1 VEQRL
6 NRLREG
12 MSARGLEAFLVMRP
26 ENRRYLSGFT
36 GSAGYVLVTRDE
48 AILFTD
54 FRYRTQAPEQSP
66 HCRFVEIQ
74 NALPID
80 AILAELTNKQLKN
93 IGFEKDYVNYAQY
106 EQFVGGFTGIEVV
119 PSSGLV
125 EDLRAVKDEGE
136 LAIMR
141 QAAKI
146 ADDAFSHILG
156 YLRPGISELDVSLEL
171 ETFMKKQGA
180 HSAAFEIIVASG
192 KRSALPHGK
201 ASAKILE
208 KGDFV
213 KLDFGAYYQGYNS
226 DLTRTVVLGQ
236 PTDKQREI
244 YNIVLE
250 SQLHALANI
259 KPGMTGKE
267 ADALSRD
274 IITAKGYGEFFGHSL
289 GHGLGMVVHE
299 LPNLSVRAE
308 SQVLRPGH
316 VVTVEPG
323 IYLPELGGVRIEDD
337 IVITE
342 NGNEVLTH
350 STKELLIIE

>member
-1 VEQRL
+1 MEQRL
-6 NRLREG
+6 TRLRAE

-26 ENRRYLSGFT
+26 ENRNYLSGFT
-36 GSAGYVLVTRDE
+36 GSAGYVLVTHDE
-48 AILFTD
+48 AILFSD
-54 FRYRTQAPEQSP
+54 FRYRTQAVEQSP
-66 HCRFVEIQ
+66 HCRFVEIL
-74 NALPID
+74 NALPVE
-80 AILAELTNKQLKN
+80 AIGQELANKKLKN
-93 IGFEKDYVNYAQY
+93 MGFEKDIVSYAVY
-106 EQFVGGFTGIEVV
+106 EALVAGLTGTEVI

-125 EDLRAVKDEGE
+125 EELRAVKDAGE

-156 YLRPGISELDVSLEL
+156 FLKPGISELDVALEL
-171 ETFMKKQGA
+171 EIFMRKQGA
-180 HSAAFEIIVASG
+180 KSSAFEIIVASG
-192 KRSALPHGK
+192 KRSSLPHGK
-201 ASAKILE
+201 ASDKILE
-208 KGDFV
+208 TGDFV

-226 DLTRTVVLGQ
+226 DLTRTVVLGK
-236 PTDKQREI
+236 PSDKQREI
-244 YNIVLE
+244 YEIVLE

-274 IITAKGYGEFFGHSL
+274 IITAKGYGPFFGHSL
-289 GHGLGMVVHE
+289 GHGLGMIVHE
-299 LPNLSVRAE
+299 LPNLSVRAAG
-308 SQVLRPGH
+308 QVLRPGH

-342 NGNEVLTH
+342 TGNEVLTH
-350 STKELLIIE
+350 STKEFLIIQ